1 MPLVDM
7 PLKELL
13 TYKGINPCPTDFDE
27 YWTRALTELNIQTLE
42 YTLEE
47 EKSDY
52 KGVILS
58 HLYFT
63 GVGGAKIHCKFLRPA
78 NIEGKIPAIAMFHGY
93 QGSCGHWYDKLPY
106 VYNGFVVAAMDVR
119 GQSGLS
125 EDNLQVSGNTVRGQ
139 IIRGATD
146 ENPDNLFFRNV
157 FLDTAQLVRILQSMD
172 FIDETRVGATGSSQG
187 GALTLACASLEPSV
201 KAIAFAYP
209 FLSDYKRTWEMDL
222 SDIQEPYREL
232 FLHFKREDP
241 LHEKEDEFWTRL
253 GYIDIQNLMPRIKA
267 KSLFFTG
274 LLDKTCPPS
283 TQFAAYNKIGAPKEM
298 KVYPDFAHDVL
309 PKQDDLTLSYF
320 LNNL

>member
-13 TYKGINPCPTDFDE
+13 TYNGVNPCPKDFDV
-27 YWTRALTELNIQTLE
+27 YWERALKELDALALE
-42 YTLEE
+42 YTLKDDETI
-47 EKSDY
+47 Y
-52 KGVILS
+52 KDVVLS

-63 GVGGAKIHCKFLRPA
+63 GVGGARIHCKLLRPKK
-78 NIEGKIPAIAMFHGY
+78 IEGRLPAIAQFHGY
-93 QGSCGHWYDKLPY
+93 QGSCGDWFDKLPF

-125 EDNLQVSGNTVRGQ
+125 EDTLQTAGNTVRGQ

-146 ENPDNLFFRNV
+146 ENPDKLFFRNV
-157 FLDTAQLVRILQSMD
+157 FLDTAQLVKILQSLD
-172 FIDETRVGATGSSQG
+172 FIDEARIGAMGSSQG
-187 GALTLACASLEPSV
+187 GALTLACASLATSV

-209 FLSDYKRTWEMDL
+209 FLSDYKRVWDMDL
-222 SDIQEPYREL
+222 SNEEEPYREL

-253 GYIDIQNLMPRIKA
+253 GYIDIQNLVKRIKA
-267 KSLFFTG
+267 KSLFFTA

-283 TQFAAYNKIGAPKEM
+283 TQFAAYNKIDAPKEM
-298 KVYPDFAHDVL
+298 KVYPEYGHDIL
-309 PKQDDLTLSYF
+309 PMQNDMTLQHF
-320 LNNL
+320 LRNL